1 MVIAIVQARLNST
14 RFPNKVL
21 ADINGKPMIVHVLE
35 RAKRIEGVDLV
46 VAAIPAGDTRLER
59 VIREAGVFPV
69 LGHEEDV
76 LSRFVAATMGRN
88 VDTIVRLTGDCP
100 AFDPTVASKTLAL
113 FLANR
118 PKIDYASNDT
128 LTSGYPDGWDVEV
141 FSLDALEQANTKATK
156 SQREHVTT
164 WIKKNLSCITL
175 KAETPWTGPKLSVD
189 TEEELTVVAEYL
201 RGTLVNVLHEE
212 AVDDAPAKKRGK
224 KACCACGRM
233 AHALLNLDRMQHV
246 WLTQR

>member
-46 VAAIPAGDTRLER
+46 VAAIPYQDTRLEK

-76 LSRFVAATMGRN
+76 LSRFVAATLGRN

-118 PKIDYASNDT
+118 SEIDYASNDT

-141 FSLDALEQANTKATK
+141 FSLDALEQANAKAKK
-156 SQREHVTT
+156 SEREHVTT
-164 WIKKNLSCITL
+164 WMKKHLTCMTL
-175 KAETPWTGPKLSVD
+175 KADAPWAGPKLSVD
-189 TEEELTVVAEYL
+189 TPEELAVVTEYL
-201 RGTLVNVLHEE
+201 NGTLINVL
-212 AVDDAPAKKRGK
+212 ADSPVKKRGK
-224 KACCACGRM
+224 KA
-233 AHALLNLDRMQHV
+233 
-246 WLTQR
+246 

>member
-1 MVIAIVQARLNST
+1 MVIAIVQARLDSS

-35 RAKRIEGVDLV
+35 RAKQITGVDLV
-46 VAAIPAGDTRLER
+46 VAAIPAGDTRLEK

-69 LGHEEDV
+69 LGDEQDV
-76 LSRFVAATMGRN
+76 LSRFMDATNGRN
-88 VDTIVRLTGDCP
+88 VDTVMRLTGDCP
-100 AFDPTVASKTLAL
+100 ALDPTVARKTLEL

-141 FSLDALEQANTKATK
+141 FSSDALEQANALAKP
-156 SQREHVTT
+156 SEREHVTT
-164 WIKKNLSCITL
+164 WMKKNLSCITL

-189 TEEELTVVAEYL
+189 TEEELAVVAEYL
-201 RGTLVNVLHEE
+201 RGTLVNVLADE
-212 AVDDAPAKKRGK
+212 AVENEPVKKRGK
-224 KACCACGRM
+224 KTVA
-233 AHALLNLDRMQHV
+233 V
-246 WLTQR
+246 